1 MTVNDPGTP
10 HTTEVKRTYGAEPER
25 TVVHTTEVRESSA
38 AWWIGALVAI
48 VAILAVVFLVTRG
61 PADTSDD
68 IAAAMEQGRLVG
80 ALESTQQNLSSA
92 QDAAARA
99 SSDAAAATAAATA
112 NAAEAARAATERA
125 AEAAATAADRVGD
138 TVVAPV
144 TEEPVG

>member
-1 MTVNDPGTP
+1 MTVNDPGAP
-10 HTTEVKRTYGAEPER
+10 HTTEVKRTYGVEPEH

-68 IAAAMEQGRLVG
+68 VATALEQGRLVG
-80 ALESTQQNLSSA
+80 ALESTQSSLSSA

-99 SSDAAAATAAATA
+99 TSDAAAATANASA
-112 NAAEAARAATERA
+112 NAAEAARAASERA
-125 AEAAATAADRVGD
+125 ADAAASAADRVGN
-138 TVVAPV
+138 TVAPV
-144 TEEPVG
+144 ISEPVG